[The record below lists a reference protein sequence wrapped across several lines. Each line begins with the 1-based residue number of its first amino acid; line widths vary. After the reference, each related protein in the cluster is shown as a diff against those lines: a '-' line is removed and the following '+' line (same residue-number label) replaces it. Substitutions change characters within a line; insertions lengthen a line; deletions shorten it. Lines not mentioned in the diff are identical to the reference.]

1 MTQCKLALKT
11 MALSTG
17 QYCVKIALH
26 EGIPIQHD
34 VLLEQ
39 QFCLNVKPSSIF
51 SLHRECQCSFEMPK
65 DEKSTFLGR

>member
-1 MTQCKLALKT
+1 

-26 EGIPIQHD
+26 EGAPIQHD

-39 QFCLNVKPSSIF
+39 HFCLNVKPSSIF
-51 SLHRECQCSFEMPK
+51 SLHHACHCSFEMPK
-65 DEKSTFLGR
+65 IEESTFLGR